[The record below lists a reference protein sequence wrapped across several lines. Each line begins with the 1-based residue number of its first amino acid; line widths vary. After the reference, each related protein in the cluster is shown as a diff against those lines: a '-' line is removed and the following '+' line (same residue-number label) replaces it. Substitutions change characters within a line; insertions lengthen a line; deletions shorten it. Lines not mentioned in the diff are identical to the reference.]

1 MAQDIDEGW
10 KQIGGPL
17 VQTVTQRALY
27 TSGLNSTPHVAAL
40 RAACFPDGLSVT
52 VQSYGL
58 PDLPYDEETTYD
70 VVLAVDSKAP
80 RSMQFHT
87 KDPHVFLRIQGL
99 SAKELFEEIGGA
111 WPAASNLAV
120 TANTASSQMRA
131 TFSLKGF
138 FEVVIPALSRC
149 L

>member
-87 KDPHVFLRIQGL
+87 KDPHVFIRIKGL
-99 SAKELFEEIGGA
+99 SAKELFEEIADG
-111 WPAASNLAV
+111 SNLLV